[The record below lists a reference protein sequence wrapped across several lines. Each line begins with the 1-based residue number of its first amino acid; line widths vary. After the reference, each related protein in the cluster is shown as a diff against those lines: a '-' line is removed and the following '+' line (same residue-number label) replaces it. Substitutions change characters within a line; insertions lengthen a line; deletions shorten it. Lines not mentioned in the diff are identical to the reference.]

1 ASAAVALT
9 APSHGIAPAF
19 VPAVE
24 TEEVAPETTPDPV
37 GTEGVDAGVAASAP
51 APEQT
56 ASTETF
62 RRTALAEFTALA
74 TSSGDDFTFRRH

>member
-1 ASAAVALT
+1 M
-9 APSHGIAPAF
+9 HRIAPAF

-24 TEEVAPETTPDPV
+24 TEAAPVDTAPVEPDDV
-37 GTEGVDAGVAASAP
+37 P
-51 APEQT
+51 AEEA